1 MMPKRA
7 FRYEGDLL
15 SIDFDKS
22 DSSILAL
29 TSQWDHGSSTIDFYE
44 ASLRSEIS
52 KLLSTSGWS
61 SANKK
66 FGRNK

>member
-1 MMPKRA
+1 MIPKRA

-44 ASLRSEIS
+44 ATAPLGDI
-52 KLLSTSGWS
+52 
-61 SANKK
+61 
-66 FGRNK
+66 

>member
-22 DSSILAL
+22 DGSILAL

-44 ASLRSEIS
+44 ATAPLGDI
-52 KLLSTSGWS
+52 
-61 SANKK
+61 
-66 FGRNK
+66 